1 MARKRTPKSVRPE
14 KNQDKKSTRDSVRIT
29 DISSDPLPPRA
40 KKPHG
45 GVWVDLFRGLTTG
58 AKKLV
63 KGGEKSEA
71 ILNSL
76 RATYGRLKRN
86 GELKHTVTIYKAE
99 DGDIV
104 VAVK

>member
-1 MARKRTPKSVRPE
+1 MRHKRAPKTTKQEKSPTRVSACNSV
-14 KNQDKKSTRDSVRIT
+14 KIT

-45 GVWVDLFRGLTTG
+45 GVWVDLFRNLTTG
-58 AKKLV
+58 AKRLV
-63 KGGEKSEA
+63 KSGEKSEA
-71 ILNSL
+71 VLNSL

-86 GELKHTVTIYKAE
+86 GELKHAVTIYKAE
-99 DGDIV
+99 NGDIV